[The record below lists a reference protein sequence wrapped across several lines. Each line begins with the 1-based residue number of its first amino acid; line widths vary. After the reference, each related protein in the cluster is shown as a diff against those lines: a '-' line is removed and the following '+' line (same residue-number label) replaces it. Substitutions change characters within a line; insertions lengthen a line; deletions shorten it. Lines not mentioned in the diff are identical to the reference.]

1 MFNNWLSA
9 YVSKYTDDIP
19 DYLKMSRDEMLDD
32 IPDWLKM
39 SRDEMLD
46 EVAMEFIE
54 GDITYSELCDEY
66 ELIEE
71 MFADENDI

>member
-1 MFNNWLSA
+1 MFGYLSTFKQA
-9 YVSKYTDDIP
+9 MTMPQYT
-19 DYLKMSRDEMLDD
+19 DD

-39 SRDEMLD
+39 SKDEMLD
-46 EVAMEFIE
+46 EAAMDFVN

-71 MFADENDI
+71 MFEDENDI

>member
-1 MFNNWLSA
+1 MSNYLSTFKQA
-9 YVSKYTDDIP
+9 TIMPQYT
-19 DYLKMSRDEMLDD
+19 DD

-46 EVAMEFIE
+46 EAAMEFIE

-66 ELIEE
+66 DLIEE
-71 MFADENDI
+71 MFADEEGQN

>member
-1 MFNNWLSA
+1 MFSYLLTFKQA
-9 YVSKYTDDIP
+9 MTTPPYT
-19 DYLKMSRDEMLDD
+19 DD

-39 SRDEMLD
+39 SKDEMMD
-46 EVAMEFIE
+46 EAAMEFVN

-71 MFADENDI
+71 MFADKEGEK

>member
-1 MFNNWLSA
+1 MFNNCLSA

-19 DYLKMSRDEMLDD
+19 DYLKMS
-32 IPDWLKM
+32 K
-39 SRDEMLD
+39 DEMLD
-46 EVAMEFIE
+46 EIAMEFVN

-71 MFADENDI
+71 MFADEEGSS